1 MKIYTKEEVK
11 EFIAKSPISIV
22 YFSGESCNVCPVIK
36 GRVNSIL
43 ENYKGISLIDIDA
56 SSNKELSASYDIFS
70 IPVLLLFVDGKE
82 ALRFGRNIDFMEFE
96 KSLNRYYELVF

>member
-1 MKIYTKEEVK
+1 MRIYIKEEVQS
-11 EFIAKSPISIV
+11 FIDENIISIV

-43 ENYKGISLIDIDA
+43 ENYKGVSLIDIDA
-56 SSNKELSASYDIFS
+56 SSNRELSASYDIFS

-96 KSLNRYYELVF
+96 KSLDRYYNLIF